1 MPRTRSLAW
10 SELKI
15 GLITIFALIMAG
27 VMIFLVSGEGGF
39 FWQRYPLKTK
49 FSNIQ
54 GLKPGAPVRVAGVEV
69 GTVKTLQFSGDQV
82 EVEFEVSKEQQ
93 SRITTDSVASLG
105 SVSLLGEAAVDITA
119 ASHGTPIPPNG
130 YVPSGRGPGQI
141 SDVATQATEGLAEAT
156 RLLREI
162 RQGRGTMG
170 KLFTDDT
177 LFNEISAFVGAAENV
192 ATNLR
197 NGRGTLG
204 QLASNPQAYRSLE
217 ASLKNLD
224 QMTARINRG
233 EGSLGKLM
241 NDEALAKS
249 ATAMTSNLELLT
261 GRLNKGEGTAGKLL
275 TDQALYNR
283 LNSMAER
290 LDQVTASLQQG
301 QGTAGQLLHDKQL
314 YENMNGAVGELR
326 SLVKD
331 IRADPKKFLN
341 VRVSIF

>member
-15 GLITIFALIMAG
+15 GLITIAALVIAG
-27 VMIFLVSGEGGF
+27 IMIFLVSGEGGF

-49 FSNIQ
+49 FANIQ

-69 GTVKTLQFSGDQV
+69 GTVKRLTFAGDQV

-93 SRITTDSVASLG
+93 PRITTASIASLG

-119 ASHGTPIPPNG
+119 ASSGTPVPPDG

-156 RLLREI
+156 RLLTEI
-162 RQGRGTMG
+162 RAGRGTMG
-170 KLFTDDT
+170 KLFTDEG
-177 LFNEISAFVGAAENV
+177 LFNEINELVTSAQTV

-197 NGRGTLG
+197 AGKGTMG
-204 QLASNPQAYRSLE
+204 QLATNPQAYKSLE

-224 QMTARINRG
+224 AMTSRINRG
-233 EGSLGKLM
+233 EGSLGRLL

-249 ATAMTSNLELLT
+249 VTATTANLETLT

-275 TDQALYNR
+275 TDDVLYTR
-283 LNSMAER
+283 LNSLTDR
-290 LDQVTASLQQG
+290 LDKVTSSLQAG
-301 QGTAGQLLHDKQL
+301 EGTAGQLLRDRQL
-314 YENMNGAVGELR
+314 YENMNGAVAELR
-326 SLVKD
+326 NLVKD
-331 IRADPKKFLN
+331 IRADPKKFLT